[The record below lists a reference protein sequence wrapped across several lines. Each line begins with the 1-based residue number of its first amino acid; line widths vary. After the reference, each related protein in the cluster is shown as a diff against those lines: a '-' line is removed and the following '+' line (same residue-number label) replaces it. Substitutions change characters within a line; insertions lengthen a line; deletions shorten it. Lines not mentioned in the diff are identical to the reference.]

1 MAELKS
7 RAGIIYSAFLMRGTI
22 KPHAKDLGQ
31 GGVKNWG
38 NECIQQAVG
47 RMGTFG
53 SSFSHRLSTVLVPFP
68 SHPSLHPWGHL

>member
-38 NECIQQAVG
+38 NECIQQVAG
-47 RMGTFG
+47 RMDTFTA
-53 SSFSHRLSTVLVPFP
+53 SWL
-68 SHPSLHPWGHL
+68 